1 MTVANWEC
9 GVLLPLIVSSP
20 TPAVANPTNDDDG
33 TGTSK
38 GQSIDEVP
46 RNTKKDEMAVKQDGN
61 ANGVVSLSAVKH
73 ILLEKWGMELPFLL
87 PARRYEKNEVAW
99 TQESG

>member
-1 MTVANWEC
+1 
-9 GVLLPLIVSSP
+9 
-20 TPAVANPTNDDDG
+20 
-33 TGTSK
+33 
-38 GQSIDEVP
+38 
-46 RNTKKDEMAVKQDGN
+46 MAVKQDGN